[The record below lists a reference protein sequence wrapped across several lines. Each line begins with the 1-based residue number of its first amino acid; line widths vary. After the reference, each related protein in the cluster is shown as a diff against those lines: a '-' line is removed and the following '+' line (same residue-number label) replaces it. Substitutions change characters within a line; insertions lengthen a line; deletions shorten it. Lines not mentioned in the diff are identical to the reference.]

1 MTGSF
6 RDAEHSG
13 WTARADSYD
22 RVFTPISDQAIPHML
37 APLGDLRGKR
47 VLDVCCGS
55 GNMTAAL
62 ANNGAIAEGIDFAP
76 TMIAKASAHYPAISF
91 QHGDAEALGYPDNS
105 FDHVVCCYG
114 IMHLARP
121 DRAIAEAHRV
131 LKPGGVYVF
140 TQWALDDELLT
151 IVSAAVAEHG
161 QLVELPAGP
170 PPMRFSEPEECRR
183 ALTAAGFDTI
193 AVERIEITW
202 TSNRPEA
209 LLDLIAGGTVRAAMM
224 IEAQDPGRQAKIRE
238 VIVDAARARTS
249 ATVTHIRRPT
259 VMALGKKKRLID
271 IG

>member
-6 RDAEHSG
+6 RDVEHSG

-47 VLDVCCGS
+47 VLDICCGS
-55 GNMTAAL
+55 GHMTAAL
-62 ANNGAIAEGIDFAP
+62 ADKGAAAEGIDFAP
-76 TMIAKASAHYPAISF
+76 TMIAKASSRYPAISF
-91 QHGDAEALGYPDNS
+91 HQGDAEALDYPSNS

-121 DRAIAEAHRV
+121 DLAIAEAYRV
-131 LKPGGVYVF
+131 LKPGGTYVF

-151 IVSAAVAEHG
+151 IVSAAVAEYG
-161 QLVELPAGP
+161 QPVELPAEP

-183 ALTAAGFDTI
+183 ALTAAGFGKI
-193 AVERIEITW
+193 AVERIEIAW
-202 TSNRPEA
+202 ASNRPEA

-224 IEAQDPGRQAKIRE
+224 IEAQDPARQVRICDA
-238 VIVDAARARTS
+238 IVDAARARTS
-249 ATVTHIRRPT
+249 ANTTLIRRPT
-259 VMALGKKKRLID
+259 VMALGEKTAD
-271 IG
+271 